1 MTIRE
6 TPSIIKHKF
15 SDWNNL
21 ICLQDALIK
30 RGGGTSP
37 MKPGNPSHPDRKV
50 PILAEPQRLL
60 RDKRRV
66 CFVYEQNLF
75 SDWEEVF

>member
-1 MTIRE
+1 
-6 TPSIIKHKF
+6 
-15 SDWNNL
+15 
-21 ICLQDALIK
+21 
-30 RGGGTSP
+30 